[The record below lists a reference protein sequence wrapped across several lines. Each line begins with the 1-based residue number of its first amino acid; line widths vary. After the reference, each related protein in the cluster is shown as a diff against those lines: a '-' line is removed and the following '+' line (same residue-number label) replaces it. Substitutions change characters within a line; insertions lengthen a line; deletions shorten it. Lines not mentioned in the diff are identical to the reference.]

1 MVNSQ
6 RVSYRSRQIKRLSY
20 KTIKLEKVENKM
32 TNTMKAS
39 FDLTT
44 VDGQMKAFNAQNGA
58 SVSLKNLDN
67 GTVIPAVGVM
77 QYEELIDSYGNE
89 QNATVTVIFA
99 EDGTSYAGVSDTVA
113 KAGDRLIAFLSA
125 TGLKQFNVKVV
136 KQKSGKGNEFLNI
149 QLV

>member
-1 MVNSQ
+1 
-6 RVSYRSRQIKRLSY
+6 
-20 KTIKLEKVENKM
+20 M

-44 VDGQMKAFNAQNGA
+44 VEGQMKAFNAQNGA

-77 QYEELIDSYGNE
+77 QYQERIDSYGND
-89 QNATVTVIFA
+89 QDATITVLFA

-113 KAGDRLIAFLSA
+113 KAGEKLIAFLSA
-125 TGLKQFNVKVV
+125 TGLEQFNVKVV
-136 KQKSGKGNEFLNI
+136 KQKSG
-149 QLV
+149 

>member
-6 RVSYRSRQIKRLSY
+6 RVSYRSRKIKRLSY

-113 KAGDRLIAFLSA
+113 KAGDRLIAF
-125 TGLKQFNVKVV
+125 
-136 KQKSGKGNEFLNI
+136 
-149 QLV
+149 

>member
-1 MVNSQ
+1 MSNV
-6 RVSYRSRQIKRLSY
+6 
-20 KTIKLEKVENKM
+20 
-32 TNTMKAS
+32 KAS
-39 FDLTT
+39 FDITT
-44 VDGQMKAFNAQNGA
+44 VEGQMKVFNAQNGA

-67 GTVIPAVGVM
+67 GIVIPAVGVM
-77 QYEELIDSYGNE
+77 QYDELIESYGKE

-113 KAGDRLIAFLSA
+113 KAGDKLIAFLMA
-125 TGLKQFNVKVV
+125 TGLERFNVKVL

>member
-1 MVNSQ
+1 MSNV
-6 RVSYRSRQIKRLSY
+6 
-20 KTIKLEKVENKM
+20 
-32 TNTMKAS
+32 KAS
-39 FDLTT
+39 FDITT
-44 VDGQMKAFNAQNGA
+44 VEGQMKVFNAQNGA

-67 GTVIPAVGVM
+67 GIVIPAVGVM
-77 QYEELIDSYGNE
+77 QYDELIESYGKE

-113 KAGDRLIAFLSA
+113 KAGDKLIGFLMA
-125 TGLKQFNVKVV
+125 TGLERFNVKVL

>member
-1 MVNSQ
+1 
-6 RVSYRSRQIKRLSY
+6 
-20 KTIKLEKVENKM
+20 M
-32 TNTMKAS
+32 TEIKAS

-44 VDGQMKAFNAQNGA
+44 VEGQMKAFNAQNGA
-58 SVSLKNLDN
+58 SISLKTLTD

-77 QYEELIDSYGNE
+77 QYEEKIDSYGSD
-89 QNATVTVIFA
+89 QDAVITVIFA

-113 KAGDRLIAFLSA
+113 KAGDKLIAFLGA